1 MNVPVGV
8 FEGSQRGAVPAS
20 DVFTRH
26 ELLLRGV
33 FGAVAIGGAA
43 AAGPLVRDAFAQSG
57 RIDTEI
63 AQFAYVLER
72 LEQDFYERA
81 LREVPGL
88 SGGAL
93 RIARELARNEAEHA
107 KTLGQL
113 IRQLG
118 STVPDPPKFDF
129 GESFRNQDRFLA
141 TAQTLEDTGVSAYN
155 GAGPLVEQKDI
166 LTAAG
171 QIVQIEGRHAAWVRF
186 ERGEDITAGA
196 FDRGLTMKQVDARV
210 APFIVKEGG

>member
-1 MNVPVGV
+1 MNELPVRVAGI
-8 FEGSQRGAVPAS
+8 
-20 DVFTRH
+20 TRQ

-43 AAGPLVRDAFAQSG
+43 ATGPLVRNALAQSG

-63 AQFAYVLER
+63 AQFAYVLEL

-88 SGGAL
+88 SGAAL

-107 KTLGQL
+107 KALGQL

-118 STVPDPPKFDF
+118 STVPAAPEFDF
-129 GESFRNQDRFLA
+129 GDSFRSQDSFLA

-155 GAGPLVEQKDI
+155 GAGPLIEQKDI
-166 LTAAG
+166 LTTAG

-196 FDRGLTMKQVDARV
+196 FDRGMTMKQINASV
-210 APFIVKEGG
+210 APFIVEEAG

>member
-1 MNVPVGV
+1 MNVPIRV
-8 FEGSQRGAVPAS
+8 EGI
-20 DVFTRH
+20 TRH

-33 FGAVAIGGAA
+33 FGAVAVGGAA
-43 AAGPLVRDAFAQSG
+43 AAGPLVRNAFAQAG
-57 RIDTEI
+57 RIDIEI

-72 LEQDFYERA
+72 LEQDYYERA
-81 LREVPGL
+81 LKEVPGL
-88 SGGAL
+88 SGSAL
-93 RIARELARNEAEHA
+93 RIARELAGNEAEHA
-107 KTLGQL
+107 KTLAQL

-118 STVPDPPKFDF
+118 SSVPDTPKFDF
-129 GESFRNQDRFLA
+129 GNSFKSSDRFLA

-155 GAGPLVEQKDI
+155 GAGPLVEQSDI

-196 FDRGLTMKQVDARV
+196 FDRGLSMKQINTRV
-210 APFIVKEGG
+210 APFIKENG